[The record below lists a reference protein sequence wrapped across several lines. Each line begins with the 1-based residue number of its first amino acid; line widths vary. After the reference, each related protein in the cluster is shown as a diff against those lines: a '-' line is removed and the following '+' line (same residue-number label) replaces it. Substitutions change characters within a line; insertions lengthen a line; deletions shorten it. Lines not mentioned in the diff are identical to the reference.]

1 MKSNSFRLK
10 IALLSG
16 AVSGGLLIAAGVL
29 FWQLTQ
35 RLDLARV
42 DRELRNLG
50 SSQLDRVNGGDHWV
64 RFENALGFV
73 SGRERSGKFILW
85 VKHGDRVLHQSPDW
99 PAGLDPASFP
109 ELTAYEAPFHLAPG
123 QEPPPPPRRAEP
135 ISPTNPALPRK
146 EPKFLTREV
155 DGRQWR
161 VGVMGNPYLTIAL
174 GVDLGEFSG
183 SLAHLR
189 RAYLTAL
196 PAVLLLVAAG
206 AWLLATRALRPVTAL
221 TSTVERIT
229 ARGLDQRIPAVAYDR
244 EMERLITVFN
254 AMLDR
259 LERSF
264 HQATRFSAD
273 AAHELRT
280 PLTIMQGEVEAAL
293 QHAPTGSEQQRTY
306 SDLLDEIQRLKSITQ
321 KLLLLSQA
329 DAGQLKPDRQPLDL
343 SDAVAEV
350 CEDAA
355 VLGPHLRLERDIAPG
370 LHVAADHDLLGQVLQ
385 NLTTNAIK
393 YNRDGGCIRIE
404 LTADSARATLR
415 IHNTGPGISESD
427 RARVFERFYR
437 GTPARNQPVAGAGL
451 GLSLA
456 REIARAHGGELALD
470 NSTTGLTTFTLTL
483 PLAPDSAKSA
493 PP

>member
-16 AVSGGLLIAAGVL
+16 AISGGLLIAAGVL

-50 SSQLDRVNGGDHWV
+50 SSHLDRVNGGDHWV
-64 RFENALGFV
+64 RFESALGFV

-99 PAGLDPASFP
+99 PAGLDPASFTQ
-109 ELTAYEAPFHLAPG
+109 LTDYEAPFRLAPG

-146 EPKFLTREV
+146 EPQFLTREV

-161 VGVMGNPYLTIAL
+161 VGVMGNPYLTLAL
-174 GVDLGEFSG
+174 GADLGEFSG

-196 PAVLLLVAAG
+196 PVVLLLVAAG
-206 AWLLATRALRPVTAL
+206 AWLLAARALRPVTAL
-221 TSTVERIT
+221 THTVERIT

-254 AMLDR
+254 AMMDR
-259 LERSF
+259 LEKSF
-264 HQATRFSAD
+264 HQASRFSAD
-273 AAHELRT
+273 AAHELKT

-293 QHAPTGSEQQRTY
+293 QHAPSGSEQQRVY
-306 SDLLDEIQRLKSITQ
+306 GDLLEEIQRLKSITQ

-329 DAGQLKPDRQPLDL
+329 DAGQLQLDRQLLDFTGAVREL
-343 SDAVAEV
+343 MEDTEIMAGDLKLEANLQPGVRVVADA
-350 CEDAA
+350 
-355 VLGPHLRLERDIAPG
+355 
-370 LHVAADHDLLGQVLQ
+370 DLLQQVLH
-385 NLTTNAIK
+385 NLASNAVK
-393 YNRDGGCIRIE
+393 YNHPAGSIRFE
-404 LTADSARATLR
+404 LAAEDTHATLR
-415 IHNTGPGISESD
+415 VHNTGPGLKAEEQGKL
-427 RARVFERFYR
+427 FERFHR
-437 GTPARNQPVAGAGL
+437 GDSARNRAVAGVGL
-451 GLSLA
+451 GLSLS
-456 REIARAHGGELALD
+456 REIARAHGGELVLETSSPAE
-470 NSTTGLTTFTLTL
+470 TTFALRL
-483 PLAPDSAKSA
+483 PRAMG
-493 PP
+493 